1 MPVMVMVMVDI
12 RMWPGLRSLWLGPIM
27 IRIFFQS
34 KMNWREGREG
44 RHWEKLTSQLSG
56 WEESETGGA
65 PPDIHDISDDRERE
79 RELLPSW
86 RLTTVF
92 SAPLPETGHRHRCQ
106 HPHPPLGAAPPHGE
120 GEREGEKYHSLAQP
134 APIIKPRYCTAEI
147 FKAIMARRFQT
158 VEEEGGMEGGWSGW
172 DVSWVDMIN

>member
-1 MPVMVMVMVDI
+1 MPVMVMVDI

-34 KMNWREGREG
+34 KMNWGEGREG

-56 WEESETGGA
+56 WERKVRLVEPRQTFM
-65 PPDIHDISDDRERE
+65 ISQMRERE

-92 SAPLPETGHRHRCQ
+92 SAPLPETGPRHRCQ
-106 HPHPPLGAAPPHGE
+106 HPQPPLGAAPPHGE
-120 GEREGEKYHSLAQP
+120 GEREGEKYHSETKP

-158 VEEEGGMEGGWSGW
+158 VEEEGGWSGW